1 MSQPIDDSSAN
12 YPPGAGHI
20 EEVDAVGM
28 PTDELPTDAFL
39 WQQAADGDPSAFGAL
54 FERHSDRVY
63 NHCFRRTGSWSAA
76 EDLTSVVFLETWRK
90 RKEVRLADDSLLPW
104 LLAVANNVV
113 RNRDRGL
120 RRHRRLLAKLPNAVV
135 VPDPSEDAV
144 TRIDDERTMGA
155 VLAVFHRLVP
165 DEQDVLAL
173 CVWAHLSYT
182 DTAIALGVPVGTVR
196 SRLARARE
204 HLRKLAGS
212 ELDAG
217 QTGGPASGSEPVI
230 EQSVRPEHTDR
241 ETEGE

>member
-1 MSQPIDDSSAN
+1 
-12 YPPGAGHI
+12 
-20 EEVDAVGM
+20 
-28 PTDELPTDAFL
+28 L

-63 NHCFRRTGSWSAA
+63 NHCFRRTGSWTAA

-113 RNRDRGL
+113 RNRDRSL
-120 RRHRRLLAKLPNAVV
+120 RRHRRLLAKLPPAVV
-135 VPDPSEDAV
+135 APDATDEA
-144 TRIDDERTMGA
+144 TNRLDDERSMQR
-155 VLAVFHRLVP
+155 VLEVFHRLVP

-173 CVWAHLSYT
+173 CVWAGLSYT

-204 HLRKLAGS
+204 HLRRLAGFD
-212 ELDAG
+212 LGAG
-217 QTGGPASGSEPVI
+217 QTGGPAPRSEPTNHRG
-230 EQSVRPEHTDR
+230 SRHRGDSGRDR
-241 ETEGE
+241 TGKGE